1 MESRTRSIV
10 KAMSYRL
17 LGSIT
22 TGLVFFAL
30 TGKASLSLG
39 AGGLDMIAKI
49 GVYFVHERLW
59 DRIGFGREKRPEYEI

>member
-17 LGSIT
+17 LGSIA

-49 GVYFVHERLW
+49 GVYFLHERIW

>member
-10 KAMSYRL
+10 KAVSYRL
-17 LGSIT
+17 MGSIT
-22 TGLVFFAL
+22 TGLVFFVL
-30 TGKASLSLG
+30 TGKGGLSLG

-49 GVYFVHERLW
+49 GIYFLHERVW